1 MSFGGSI
8 HQEMVMNPVGGAT
21 YGIVKELELV
31 AVKVLSYSGSRL
43 IVGVI
48 IGIEWVMNYTENNIK
63 TVTANLSLG
72 GGASAAID
80 TAWKNPHDSKVIT
93 VISTGNSNTNV
104 CRISL
109 AQESTVIT
117 VVSNINTGAC

>member
-1 MSFGGSI
+1 
-8 HQEMVMNPVGGAT
+8 MNPVGGAT

-80 TAWKNPHDSKVIT
+80 TA
-93 VISTGNSNTNV
+93 
-104 CRISL
+104 
-109 AQESTVIT
+109 
-117 VVSNINTGAC
+117 